1 MLVPP
6 MLRPA
11 GIVIFV
17 LVFIPTVVSQSVP
30 RELLSTPARLELDK
44 PTTEVKAGSTVT
56 YTVTLKN
63 AGDQGCKQLC

>member
-1 MLVPP
+1 
-6 MLRPA
+6 MLRRA
-11 GIVIFV
+11 GILV
-17 LVFIPTVVSQSVP
+17 LVSVVIPTVASQSTP

-63 AGDQGCKQLC
+63 AGNQTFGF